1 VEAQVVGRI
10 MPGLTAQGSA
20 TYNHEVQTSSPC
32 LLSNIAGSPTNGNC
46 ISAVYSSALATNVA
60 FQNPFGAT
68 GTTPA
73 FAPKFQGN
81 IRVRYEWSIGNYK
94 PYVMASGQYTGSM
107 YNQPATYTS
116 GAGVLIPGTT
126 LLRYYQPGYA
136 TADVA
141 AGVAKDKWYVEVYSN
156 NLFDSH
162 ASMFTSS
169 AQFIESMVP
178 IRPRIVML
186 KVGASF

>member
-1 VEAQVVGRI
+1 
-10 MPGLTAQGSA
+10 
-20 TYNHEVQTSSPC
+20 
-32 LLSNIAGSPTNGNC
+32 
-46 ISAVYSSALATNVA
+46 
-60 FQNPFGAT
+60 
-68 GTTPA
+68 
-73 FAPKFQGN
+73 
-81 IRVRYEWSIGNYK
+81 
-94 PYVMASGQYTGSM
+94 M

-136 TADVA
+136 TADVS
-141 AGVAKDKWYVEVYSN
+141 AGVAHDKWFVEVYSN
-156 NLFDSH
+156 NLFNSH

-178 IRPRIVML
+178 LRPRVVML